1 MRIPFFQPRRRDYA
15 LEPLT
20 VSDSAT
26 VSELHREDFVR
37 PWTDGEFASLLE
49 QDTVFGYAA
58 RETGQGAK
66 PPVGFVLARLAAGEG
81 EILTVAVARAHRRQG
96 LGWQL
101 MDAVLRELHAQRAE
115 ALFLEVDETNAPA
128 IALYRRLG
136 FRQVGQRPNYY
147 RSTEHGPTGA
157 LVMRRDLR

>member
-1 MRIPFFQPRRRDYA
+1 MRIPLWPRRVRDYH
-15 LEPLT
+15 LEPLLE
-20 VSDSAT
+20 SDSPAI
-26 VSELHREDFVR
+26 SALHREDFSR
-37 PWTDGEFASLLE
+37 PWTDGEFASLLS
-49 QDTVFGYAA
+49 QDAVFGYAA
-58 RETGQGAK
+58 RLTGHGRK

-101 MDAVLRELHAQRAE
+101 MDAVLRQLHAERAE
-115 ALFLEVDETNAPA
+115 ALFLEVDETNVAA

-136 FRQVGQRPNYY
+136 FIQVGKRPRYFQ
-147 RSTEHGPTGA
+147 SDDGATGA

>member
-20 VSDSAT
+20 VDDSAA
-26 VSELHREDFVR
+26 VAVLHREDFVR
-37 PWTDGEFASLLE
+37 PWTDGEFAALLE
-49 QDTVFGYAA
+49 QETVFGFAA

-101 MDAVLRELHAQRAE
+101 IDAVLRELHAQRAE
-115 ALFLEVDETNAPA
+115 ALFLEVDETNTPA